1 MIKKLLTAL
10 FALAVFAVHAQQ
22 KVIQLYNGAA
32 PGSESWNWEEKR
44 LDSNLWH
51 TPVVYNVTHPSLTVF
66 EPWKNNNIGTA
77 VIVVPGGGFQ
87 ALSIKSEGTDVAE
100 WLRWRGMTAFV
111 LKYRVMHTL
120 TNDPT
125 EEQRTKPVKQMQED
139 AKKVIPLGIADT
151 RAAIAYVRQHA
162 AEYGVSPDRI
172 VIIGFSAGGTMAA
185 SSAYNYTPENKPNYV
200 APIYA
205 YMPPE
210 LQGTIPADAP
220 PLFLAAANDDGFG
233 LAPHSIDLNNK
244 WITSKHSTELHLYAK
259 GNHGFGMKH
268 QGIPTDNWIDRFN
281 EWLGMQGLL
290 KPLDPKVEEA
300 QRIAAQ
306 QDWPNI
312 RRYAEANSKVQP
324 PAPNE
329 KRVVFMGNSITDAWI
344 NVDSAYFA
352 GKPYYDRGIGGQT
365 TPQMLVRFRE
375 DVIELKPSVVV
386 ILAGINDIAEN
397 TGPNKLENVFGNI
410 VSMVQLAHN
419 AGIKVVISSVLPA
432 NHFPWRPSIVPT
444 EKVIALNKM
453 LKDYADKT
461 GVVYLDYY
469 SKMVDSEKGLP
480 KNLSNDGVHPTLEG
494 YRIMEPLAEKAI
506 AEALKRKQ

>member
-1 MIKKLLTAL
+1 
-10 FALAVFAVHAQQ
+10 
-22 KVIQLYNGAA
+22 
-32 PGSESWNWEEKR
+32 
-44 LDSNLWH
+44 
-51 TPVVYNVTHPSLTVF
+51 
-66 EPWKNNNIGTA
+66 
-77 VIVVPGGGFQ
+77 
-87 ALSIKSEGTDVAE
+87 
-100 WLRWRGMTAFV
+100 
-111 LKYRVMHTL
+111 
-120 TNDPT
+120 
-125 EEQRTKPVKQMQED
+125 
-139 AKKVIPLGIADT
+139 
-151 RAAIAYVRQHA
+151 
-162 AEYGVSPDRI
+162 
-172 VIIGFSAGGTMAA
+172 
-185 SSAYNYTPENKPNYV
+185 
-200 APIYA
+200 
-205 YMPPE
+205 
-210 LQGTIPADAP
+210 
-220 PLFLAAANDDGFG
+220 
-233 LAPHSIDLNNK
+233 NNK
-244 WITSKHSTELHLYAK
+244 WIAAKHQAELHLYAK

-268 QGIPTDNWIDRFN
+268 QGIPADNWIDRFN

-306 QDWPNI
+306 QDWPNL

-386 ILAGINDIAEN
+386 ILSGINDIAEN